1 MSGFT
6 EASRIVTIK
15 SQVEG
20 LVGNK
25 DFSKGI
31 FYKAG
36 KQLIII
42 DPEDKIAKVKE
53 MEALLNQRKKEY
65 EVAENLFQKGF
76 RSEVKL
82 SESRTNFENALALF
96 EKSQVE
102 LNNTKVVMP
111 FDSSV
116 EDSYVELGDYVK
128 KGDPIARVVDL
139 NPIYI
144 NLSATEKEIGKLKL
158 NQKAHVKIG
167 EKKFEGIINYI
178 SKTSDPNTRNFKIQ
192 VEVKNPKNEILSGL
206 TSEIELKL
214 DPKESFFIPSS
225 LITLNNK
232 GQIGIKVIENDA
244 VKFLQ
249 IKILSDI
256 GKGYWIDIENSNIYD
271 NIIVITQGHEYTI
284 EGESVNLDFKTE

>member
-1 MSGFT
+1 MKRIIWILFFSSIFLFYFFLKDNEKKEKTYAVETKKTVAVEKIKKKQFSNSIKLSGFT

-144 NLSATEKEIGKLKL
+144 NLSATEKEIGKD
-158 NQKAHVKIG
+158 
-167 EKKFEGIINYI
+167 EPE
-178 SKTSDPNTRNFKIQ
+178 
-192 VEVKNPKNEILSGL
+192 E
-206 TSEIELKL
+206 
-214 DPKESFFIPSS
+214 
-225 LITLNNK
+225 
-232 GQIGIKVIENDA
+232 
-244 VKFLQ
+244 
-249 IKILSDI
+249 
-256 GKGYWIDIENSNIYD
+256 
-271 NIIVITQGHEYTI
+271 
-284 EGESVNLDFKTE
+284 